1 MRLPTTNL
9 GLVWTESSQ
18 WGSLRYA
25 GNFAMFAL
33 QAGYY
38 GIQPEQA
45 FKFAEKQI
53 NYALGDA
60 GHSFVCGF
68 GHNPP
73 KRPHHRFLTAN
84 DFLQNPAL
92 GLSYLLRM
100 ATHLCHS

>member
-45 FKFAEKQI
+45 FKFAERQI

-60 GHSFVCGF
+60 GHSYVCGF

-73 KRPHHRFLTAN
+73 KRPHHRFLKKQMIPSKIN
-84 DFLQNPAL
+84 FV
-92 GLSYLLRM
+92 SIF
-100 ATHLCHS
+100 